1 MQDQL
6 HAVTYDVC
14 SVTGMCVMCLYSPLL
29 LQSLSEC
36 EDSNYAESPDHMSG
50 DFKGTES
57 LLLSVSD
64 NI

>member
-1 MQDQL
+1 MLL
-6 HAVTYDVC
+6 HM
-14 SVTGMCVMCLYSPLL
+14 MCALLQECVSCVFTLL